1 MLELFISLKDPNECH
16 YNSNILNPT
25 SSNDILNNE
34 YNFLKQFKQQQ
45 LQLQNQQRQIYTK
58 NSTRIN
64 GNFSF
69 IYFL

>member
-1 MLELFISLKDPNECH
+1 V
-16 YNSNILNPT
+16 
-25 SSNDILNNE
+25 LNNE

-64 GNFSF
+64 GNFKSDF
-69 IYFL
+69 FQYLILLLLIP